1 MSKLKVFGANWCSS
15 CKQLKASLEKVNIN
29 FEYIDIDVNPELA
42 KEFNI
47 RSLPTSIVS
56 YEYVGDRQIT
66 GNKLLS
72 IMEALND

>member
-1 MSKLKVFGANWCSS
+1 MDNKLKVFGAGWCSS
-15 CKQLKASLEKVNIN
+15 CKQLKAALEKVNIN

-47 RSLPTSIVS
+47 RSLPTSIVG
-56 YEYVGDRQIT
+56 ERQIT

>member
-47 RSLPTSIVS
+47 RSLPTSIV
-56 YEYVGDRQIT
+56 GQRQIT